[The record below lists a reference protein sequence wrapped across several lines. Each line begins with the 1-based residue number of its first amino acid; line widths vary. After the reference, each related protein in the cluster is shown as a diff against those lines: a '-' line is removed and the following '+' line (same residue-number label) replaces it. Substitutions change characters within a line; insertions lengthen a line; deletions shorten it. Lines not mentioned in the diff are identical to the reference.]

1 MAVKSVCVHLC
12 DLLSHEISY
21 GDKMAAKVTN
31 GKLLAFELYLYG
43 MKSNDVC
50 TASTSSIS

>member
-12 DLLSHEISY
+12 DLLPHEISY